1 MTGADF
7 PYEQTAWQY
16 IADMPEGE
24 KRGRGIAKE
33 TWEDFAADYL
43 AVMPGITGKTAEQI
57 GLAAKL
63 FLTKFQQVKSN
74 KPVVQKLKEQLAIYT
89 NGSPNA
95 EAYFDC
101 IKFLDEKAGSLLKA
115 DEAAMLA
122 NL

>member
-1 MTGADF
+1 
-7 PYEQTAWQY
+7 
-16 IADMPEGE
+16 MPDSE

-33 TWEDFAADYL
+33 IWEEFAADYL

-63 FLTKFQQVKSN
+63 LLNKFQQVKSN
-74 KPVVQKLKEQLAIYT
+74 KPVIQKLKEQLAIYT

-95 EAYFDC
+95 ETYFDC
-101 IKFLDEKAGSLLKA
+101 VKFLDEKADSLLQA
-115 DEAAMLA
+115 NEAAMLA